1 MARFGRFEVRRE
13 MRDAGTIRPDD
24 AYKQNGGQSSKE
36 QREAIENEANKIG
49 FDDEELQLTD
59 GISEVEKETIS
70 IQVDDKGN
78 PVLPA
83 EWTYITHGSSRD
95 RWDTSL
101 LGNDFVVGN
110 GTANGKEVRNR
121 PLCCVE
127 RSVAKMD
134 YERSGANAAKAY
146 GGEQQAF
153 EIRVLLYKNPRL
165 GDGRAVRE
173 KLDGA
178 QTRELL
184 KYYMYQDGRHPA
196 VPAGTKLTFLKNG
209 GFDDITNTDGNNI
222 LWYIPEQYL
231 ENYLEDVERMQ
242 TKEQEVPEN
251 TEEPVNKEML
261 TNADV
266 MAELS
271 EYYTEDVSVAE
282 IKAYLVEK
290 MGAVYGERLAAAG
303 IDISKF
309 LEGKVESFEGAESY
323 KALTEELDNMLEVAE
338 RQTDEVD
345 KPNVEEPSFISNLQ
359 SQVVTDEKEYVTELE
374 KMEETAIVKRD
385 SKALESKDE
394 I

>member
-36 QREAIENEANKIG
+36 QREAIESESNKIG
-49 FDDEELQLTD
+49 FDDEELELTD
-59 GISEVEKETIS
+59 VATEPERETIS
-70 IQVDDKGN
+70 IQLDDKGN

-83 EWTYITHGSSRD
+83 DWTYITHGSSMD

-165 GDGRAVRE
+165 GEGRAVRE
-173 KLDGA
+173 RLDGA
-178 QTRELL
+178 QTGELL

-209 GFDDITNTDGNNI
+209 AFDDITNTDENNI
-222 LWYIPEQYL
+222 LWYVPEQYL
-231 ENYLEDVERMQ
+231 ESYLEDVERMQ
-242 TKEQEVPEN
+242 TKEQVIAGD
-251 TEEPVNKEML
+251 TEEPSSKEVL

-271 EYYTEDVSVAE
+271 EYYTEDVSIAE

-290 MGAVYGERLAAAG
+290 IGTVYGERLANAG

-309 LEGKVESFEGAESY
+309 LEGKVEYFEGAESY
-323 KALTEELDNMLEVAE
+323 KALTEELDGMLEVAE
-338 RQTDEVD
+338 KQTEEVTRPD
-345 KPNVEEPSFISNLQ
+345 AEEPSFISNLQ
-359 SQVVTDEKEYVTELE
+359 AQVVTDEKEYVAEVE

-385 SKALESKDE
+385 SKSLESKDE